1 MVLMSQLADVMIAVV
16 RGNSKKSNFTR
27 FVINSASGLGANG
40 VKKNDGMERPKQI
53 LSEARSE
60 AERKFDLF

>member
-1 MVLMSQLADVMIAVV
+1 V
-16 RGNSKKSNFTR
+16 F
-27 FVINSASGLGANG
+27 NSASGLGANG
-40 VKKNDGMERPKQI
+40 VNGGALTNAIEKIKMTVSKNDGMEWPKQI

>member
-1 MVLMSQLADVMIAVV
+1 VV
-16 RGNSKKSNFTR
+16 
-27 FVINSASGLGANG
+27 NSAPGLGANG
-40 VKKNDGMERPKQI
+40 VKNDGMKRPKQI